1 MIEKIN
7 SKTEI
12 TGWENRDI
20 FSIRIL
26 ALLKAYGTSYPFAV
40 FYVQKNED
48 GELTAIISKL
58 DGDYTISALQNAD
71 EEEIAHFLLVAGYS
85 SILCSSFLNLFSKY
99 DEGIVMKSDKKME
112 FSLGD
117 ATVDE
122 FPKLMDL
129 YNFIDYN
136 SQDFKA
142 WYVDISHRIR
152 HGTAKAYTLNKDGD
166 LISSGILSSIA
177 DGYSILSA
185 VRTEN
190 EYRGCGWGS
199 ALVSY
204 ICSDV
209 KGTVYLMR
217 DEGMNE
223 GFYKRLGF
231 VDIGKWRMYK

>member
-7 SKTEI
+7 DINAVSDWDK
-12 TGWENRDI
+12 RDI

-26 ALLKAYGTSYPFAV
+26 ALMKAYGVSYPFAV
-40 FYVQKNED
+40 FYVQVIDNEI
-48 GELTAIISKL
+48 TALISRL
-58 DGDYTISALQNAD
+58 DSDYTISAKENAD
-71 EEEIAHFLLVAGYS
+71 DEEIAHFLLVAGYS
-85 SILCSSFLNLFSKY
+85 SILCDSSLSLFSKY
-99 DEGIVMKSDKKME
+99 NEGIIMQTDKKME

-117 ATVDE
+117 ASVDE

-152 HGTAKAYTLNKDGD
+152 HSSAKAYTLNKNGEV
-166 LISSGILSSIA
+166 ISSGILSAIY
-177 DGYSILSA
+177 DNYSILSA
-185 VRTEN
+185 VRTEG
-190 EYRGCGWGS
+190 EYRGMGYGS

-204 ICSDV
+204 ICGDV
-209 KGTVYLMR
+209 NGTVYLMR

-223 GFYKRLGF
+223 SFYKRLGF
-231 VDIGKWRMYK
+231 CDIGKWRMYR

>member
-1 MIEKIN
+1 MSEKIN
-7 SKTEI
+7 DLSSIEDWKQ
-12 TGWENRDI
+12 RDI

-26 ALLKAYGTSYPFAV
+26 ALLKAYGISYPFAV
-40 FYVQKNED
+40 FYVQRID
-48 GELTAIISKL
+48 DTITALISRL
-58 DGDYTISALQNAD
+58 DGDYTISTTPQAD
-71 EEEIAHFLLVAGYS
+71 EEELAQFLLVAGYS
-85 SILCSSFLNLFSKY
+85 SIICDSTLSLFPKY
-99 DEGIVMKSDKKME
+99 DEGIIMKSDKKIE

-122 FPKLMDL
+122 YPKLMDL

-152 HGTAKAYTLNKDGD
+152 HSTAKAYTLCKEGVVV
-166 LISSGILSSIA
+166 SSGILSAIA

-190 EYRGCGWGS
+190 EYRGCGYGS

-223 GFYKRLGF
+223 DFYKRLGF
-231 VDIGKWRMYK
+231 EDIGKWRMFK

>member
-7 SKTEI
+7 DVSVI
-12 TGWENRDI
+12 DNWNIRDI
-20 FSIRIL
+20 FSVRIL
-26 ALLKAYGTSYPFAV
+26 SLLDAYGLSYPFAL
-40 FYVQKNED
+40 FYIQKIDDNI
-48 GELTAIISKL
+48 TALISKL
-58 DGDYTISALQNAD
+58 DGDYTISATEDAD
-71 EEEIAHFLLVAGYS
+71 SEEIAHFLMVAGYS
-85 SILCSSFLNLFSKY
+85 SILCDSSLYLFPKY
-99 DEGIVMKSDKKME
+99 DEGIIMSSDKKLE
-112 FSLGD
+112 FSLGRC
-117 ATVDE
+117 TVDE

-152 HGTAKAYTLNKDGD
+152 HGTAKAYTLNIDESV
-166 LISSGILSSIA
+166 ISSGILSSLI
-177 DGYSILSA
+177 DGYSVLSA

-190 EYRGCGWGS
+190 EFRGMGYGS
-199 ALVSY
+199 IIVSY

-231 VDIGKWRMYK
+231 EDIGKWRMYK

>member
-7 SKTEI
+7 DLSAVE
-12 TGWENRDI
+12 GWKSRDI
-20 FSIRIL
+20 FSVRIL
-26 ALLKAYGTSYPFAV
+26 ALLRAYGLSYPFAV
-40 FYVQKNED
+40 FYVQKVENKI
-48 GELTAIISKL
+48 TALISKL
-58 DGDYTISALQNAD
+58 DGDYTISATNEAD
-71 EEEIAHFLLVAGYS
+71 EEELAQFLLVAGYS
-85 SILCSSFLNLFSKY
+85 SILCDSSLNLFAKY
-99 DEGIVMKSDKKME
+99 DEGIIMKSDKKME

-117 ATVDE
+117 LTVDE

-152 HGTAKAYTLNKDGD
+152 HGTAKAYTLCKDEMV
-166 LISSGILSSIA
+166 ISSGILSSIC
-177 DGYSILSA
+177 DNYSILSA

-190 EYRGCGWGS
+190 EFRGMGYGS

-223 GFYKRLGF
+223 EFYKRLGF
-231 VDIGKWRMYK
+231 VDIGKWRMFK

>member
-7 SKTEI
+7 SINELSSWSK
-12 TGWENRDI
+12 RDI
-20 FSIRIL
+20 FSVRIL
-26 ALLKAYGTSYPFAV
+26 ALIEAYGCSYQFAV
-40 FYVQKNED
+40 FYAQRFE
-48 GELTAIISKL
+48 GRITAIISKL
-58 DGDYTISALQNAD
+58 DGDYTISVD
-71 EEEIAHFLLVAGYS
+71 DGYDDEEIAHFLLVAGYS
-85 SILCSSFLNLFSKY
+85 SILCSDDVNLFPKY
-99 DEGIVMKSDKKME
+99 DEGIIMQNNKKIE

-117 ATVDE
+117 TRVDE
-122 FPKLMDL
+122 YPKLMDL

-152 HGTAKAYTLNKDGD
+152 HGTAKAYTLIKDEN
-166 LISSGILSSIA
+166 IVSSGILSSII

-190 EYRGCGWGS
+190 EYRNNGFGS
-199 ALVSY
+199 VLVSY
-204 ICSDV
+204 IISDIN
-209 KGTVYLMR
+209 GTMYLMR

-231 VDIGKWRMYK
+231 ENIGKWRMFR